1 MTSSTTFED
10 DFVNES
16 LPISISIR
24 LDAIRFPT
32 RSDSALPTPADFD
45 LAADFCRFLPIR
57 LRSGSDA
64 AFHDDV
70 RRQMR
75 SRTHDDEYDDE
86 YDDKYDE

>member
-1 MTSSTTFED
+1 MRTFL
-10 DFVNES
+10 FTI
-16 LPISISIR
+16 PISNS
-24 LDAIRFPT
+24 P
-32 RSDSALPTPADFD
+32 DSVFVYADFD

-75 SRTHDDEYDDE
+75 SRTRDDEYDDE
-86 YDDKYDE
+86 YDDKNDE